1 MLGAVTQ
8 GAAAPAHPI
17 EPVPFAGEDRQLS
30 RRAYPRLLHIVR
42 TLVEAGWG
50 PYLLR
55 ARFRRTSQ
63 FDLANDAE
71 AAARLRETIESLGP
85 TFVKFGQLLS
95 ARRDLLPDV
104 YIEELTKLQDRVPAT
119 LDTDGAAIFAHELG
133 RLPSDVFEAFDDL
146 PFAAAS
152 MAQVYDAVLP
162 DSTRV
167 VVKVQRAG
175 IAPVISI
182 DLAIM
187 RALARQMERRV
198 PGSRRFSPAALVEE
212 FGSSITAELDFTREG
227 RNADRF
233 RENFRDDPTVMVP
246 RIYWE
251 MTTPR
256 VLTMERSPGHR
267 AAKYVHEAEEAGAGE
282 RFAHTLMRVFLTQV
296 FNHRFFHADPHPGN
310 VFLLA
315 DGRLCFHD
323 FGIVGEL
330 RREDQEHLAEL
341 ILGVVSRDAAWVA
354 NAYIEMGGATSG
366 VDRPAFVSDMDA
378 ALQAFY
384 ASVGRTSAFG
394 EILRQFLRLGQRH
407 RIQAPRAFLL
417 VAKAFMEVESHTL
430 LLDPGFDIVSA
441 LQAHGPMIAQH
452 LLLPR
457 LDVAEK
463 PYASYRKALAARRA
477 LEELPA
483 ISQQLMQSL
492 RAGTLGVAVRHE
504 QLGGLEDRI
513 ERASNRLSFSL
524 IIASIVIGSALLI
537 VFHTGPHWGGVPLLG
552 LAGFVIAGV
561 FGLWWT
567 IAVLHAGRL

>member
-1 MLGAVTQ
+1 MLRAVTQ
-8 GAAAPAHPI
+8 GAPGRAQLT
-17 EPVPFAGEDRQLS
+17 EPVAFAGEDRQLT
-30 RRAYPRLLHIVR
+30 RRAYPRLVRIVR
-42 TLVEAGWG
+42 TLVEGGWG
-50 PYLLR
+50 GYLLR
-55 ARFRRTSQ
+55 SRFRHTSQ
-63 FDLANDAE
+63 IDLANDPQ

-95 ARRDLLPDV
+95 TRRDLLPDV
-104 YIEELTKLQDRVPAT
+104 YIEELTRLQDRVPAT
-119 LDTDGAAIFAHELG
+119 LDTDGAAIFAHEIG
-133 RLPSDVFEAFDDL
+133 RVPADVFEAFDDV

-162 DSTRV
+162 DAKRV

-175 IAPVISI
+175 IAAVISI

-187 RALARQMERRV
+187 HALALQLERRV
-198 PGSRRFSPAALVEE
+198 PGSRRFSPLALVEE
-212 FGSSITAELDFTREG
+212 FESSITAELDFMREG

-233 RENFRDDPTVMVP
+233 RENFRDDPAVMVP
-246 RIYWE
+246 RIYWGL
-251 MTTPR
+251 TTPR

-267 AAKYVHEAEEAGAGE
+267 AAKYMHEPEEARAGE
-282 RFAHTLMRVFLTQV
+282 RFAQTLMRVFLTQV
-296 FNHRFFHADPHPGN
+296 FEHGFFHADPHPGN

-341 ILGVVSRDAAWVA
+341 ILGVVSHDAAWVA
-354 NAYIEMGGATSG
+354 NAYIDMGGAASG
-366 VDRPAFVSDMDA
+366 VDLPAFVSDVDA

-384 ASVGRTSAFG
+384 ASVGRISAFG
-394 EILRQFLRLGQRH
+394 EILRQFMRLGQRH

-441 LQAHGPMIAQH
+441 LRAYAPMIAQH

-457 LDVAEK
+457 LDVAGK
-463 PYASYRKALAARRA
+463 PYASYRKALATRRA

-483 ISQQLMQSL
+483 IVQQLMQSL
-492 RAGTLGVAVRHE
+492 RAGRLGVTVRHE
-504 QLGGLEDRI
+504 QLDGLEDRI
-513 ERASNRLSFSL
+513 ERASNRLSLSL
-524 IIASIVIGSALLI
+524 IVASMVIGSALLI
-537 VFHTGPHWGGVPLLG
+537 AFHTGPHWAGVPLLG

-561 FGLWWT
+561 LGLWWAV
-567 IAVLHAGRL
+567 AVLRAGRL